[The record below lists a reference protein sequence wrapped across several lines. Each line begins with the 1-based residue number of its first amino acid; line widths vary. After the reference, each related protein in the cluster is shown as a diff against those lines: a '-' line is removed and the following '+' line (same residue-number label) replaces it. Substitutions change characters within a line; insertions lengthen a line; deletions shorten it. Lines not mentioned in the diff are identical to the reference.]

1 MTPQEILTAHQQVC
15 NELHTLALE
24 ENRHL
29 RLHQCAPDAAQAE
42 RKRELLIRL
51 DESTRALKTL
61 VPSGDPAQ
69 KVLREKARD
78 RTLQILELNREN
90 EQLLLR
96 SSLARPE
103 TKPSIMPAAMLQ
115 SVYGRTK

>member
-1 MTPQEILTAHQQVC
+1 MTPQEILTRHQQVC
-15 NELHTLALE
+15 NELHALALD

-29 RLHQCAPDAAQAE
+29 RLHQCAPDARQAE
-42 RKRELLIRL
+42 RKRELLSRL
-51 DESTRALKTL
+51 DESVTALKTL
-61 VPSGDPAQ
+61 PQNRDPEQA
-69 KVLREKARD
+69 VLREKARD

-96 SSLARPE
+96 GSLARPE
-103 TKPSIMPAAMLQ
+103 AKPATMPAAMLQ